1 MDASPV
7 NRQPTKDDV
16 ANWLAEHGDALF
28 RYAMKRVGDRDLA
41 EDLVQDTFVAA
52 LRAADDFQGRSQVQT
67 WLIGILRH
75 KIADHMRK
83 LARQRQRDAK
93 HREESVQSDVFHN
106 GHWRVGLKPWPNHAI
121 AADPAQ
127 SVEMQE
133 FWSVLDS
140 CREKLPAK
148 LAAAFRMRDLEQL
161 PMADI
166 CETLEITATN
176 LSVRLHRAR
185 VLLRECL
192 DQNWFAARKAT

>member
-1 MDASPV
+1 MDAAV

-16 ANWLAEHGDALF
+16 STWLAEHGDALF
-28 RYAMKRVGDRDLA
+28 RYALKRVGDRDLA

-52 LRAADDFQGRSQVQT
+52 LRAAGDFQGRSQVST

-83 LARQRQRDAK
+83 LTRQRERDAK
-93 HREESVQSDVFHN
+93 HREETTQVDTFHN
-106 GHWRVGLKPWPNHAI
+106 GHWRVGLKPWPSKAI
-121 AADPAQ
+121 ASDPSK

-133 FWSVLDS
+133 FWRVLDS
-140 CREKLPAK
+140 CRDKLPTK
-148 LAAAFRMRDLEQL
+148 LAIAFRMRDLEEL
-161 PMADI
+161 PMTDI

-185 VLLRECL
+185 VLLRDCL
-192 DQNWFAARKAT
+192 DQNWFSAGEAT